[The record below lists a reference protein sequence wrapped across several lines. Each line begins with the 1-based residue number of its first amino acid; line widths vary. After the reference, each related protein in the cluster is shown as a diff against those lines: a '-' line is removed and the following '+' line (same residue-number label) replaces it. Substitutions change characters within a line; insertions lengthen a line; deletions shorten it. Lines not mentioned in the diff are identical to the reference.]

1 MNNFKLK
8 ALITG
13 GTSGLGK
20 SIAEGFADAGYKVIA
35 TGIGK
40 IPKNKNNIEFC
51 SLDVLD
57 EISIKKKIEKID
69 YINVLI
75 NAAGTIARN
84 KELQPHVFSQVVDVN
99 LNGTMRVCSEARR
112 LLSKSKGSIINI
124 ASMLSYFGGGVVPGY
139 SASKGGIVQLT
150 KSLSIA
156 YSQDKIRVNAI
167 APGWISTP
175 MTEELK
181 LDTKR
186 NENIIIGGD
195 FNIIPSEEDVHNPK
209 NYEND
214 ALFRLEIR
222 KKLRELIN
230 LGFHDAY
237 RYIHPDKEGYTFWD
251 YTSGAWQKNNGM
263 RIDHFLVSNSLI
275 NIIKDIKINKFP
287 RGRQKPSD
295 HTPIEI
301 ELT

>member
-51 SLDVLD
+51 SVDVLD
-57 EISIKKKIEKID
+57 ETSIKKKIEKID

-75 NAAGTIARN
+75 NAAGTIARH

-99 LNGTMRVCSEARR
+99 LNGTMRVCSEART

-156 YSQDKIRVNAI
+156 YSQDQIRVNAI

-181 LDTKR
+181 LDKKR
-186 NENIIIGGD
+186 NENIINRTPMGRWG
-195 FNIIPSEEDVHNPK
+195 EPK
-209 NYEND
+209 ELVGP
-214 ALFRLEIR
+214 ALFLSSKAASFITGTV
-222 KKLRELIN
+222 LN
-230 LGFHDAY
+230 VDG
-237 RYIHPDKEGYTFWD
+237 GY
-251 YTSGAWQKNNGM
+251 ACM
-263 RIDHFLVSNSLI
+263 
-275 NIIKDIKINKFP
+275 
-287 RGRQKPSD
+287 
-295 HTPIEI
+295 
-301 ELT
+301 

>member
-1 MNNFKLK
+1 MNNLKLK

-20 SIAEGFADAGYKVIA
+20 SIAEGFADAGYEVIA
-35 TGIGK
+35 TGVGE

-57 EISIKKKIEKID
+57 ETSIKKKIEKID

-75 NAAGTIARN
+75 NAAGTIARH

-186 NENIIIGGD
+186 NENIINRTPMGRWG
-195 FNIIPSEEDVHNPK
+195 EPK
-209 NYEND
+209 ELVGP
-214 ALFRLEIR
+214 ALFLSSKAASFITGTV
-222 KKLRELIN
+222 LN
-230 LGFHDAY
+230 VDG
-237 RYIHPDKEGYTFWD
+237 GY
-251 YTSGAWQKNNGM
+251 ACM
-263 RIDHFLVSNSLI
+263 
-275 NIIKDIKINKFP
+275 
-287 RGRQKPSD
+287 
-295 HTPIEI
+295 
-301 ELT
+301 

>member
-35 TGIGK
+35 TGVGK
-40 IPKNKNNIEFC
+40 IPRNKNNIEFC

-57 EISIKKKIEKID
+57 ETSIKKKIEKID

-75 NAAGTIARN
+75 NAAGTISRH
-84 KELQPHVFSQVVDVN
+84 KEHQPHVFSQVVDVN
-99 LNGTMRVCSEARR
+99 LNGTMRVCSEART

-156 YSQDKIRVNAI
+156 YSQDQIRVNAI

-186 NENIIIGGD
+186 NENIINRTPMGRWG
-195 FNIIPSEEDVHNPK
+195 EPK
-209 NYEND
+209 ELVGP
-214 ALFRLEIR
+214 ALFLSSKAASFITGTV
-222 KKLRELIN
+222 LN
-230 LGFHDAY
+230 VDG
-237 RYIHPDKEGYTFWD
+237 GY
-251 YTSGAWQKNNGM
+251 ACM
-263 RIDHFLVSNSLI
+263 
-275 NIIKDIKINKFP
+275 
-287 RGRQKPSD
+287 
-295 HTPIEI
+295 
-301 ELT
+301 

>member
-35 TGIGK
+35 TGVGK

-57 EISIKKKIEKID
+57 ETSIKKKIEKID
-69 YINVLI
+69 YLNVLI
-75 NAAGTIARN
+75 NAAGIIVRH
-84 KELQPHVFSQVVDVN
+84 KELQPHIFSQVVDVN
-99 LNGTMRVCSEARR
+99 LNGTMRVCSEARS

-156 YSQDKIRVNAI
+156 YSQDQIRVNAI

-186 NENIIIGGD
+186 NENIINRTPMGRWG
-195 FNIIPSEEDVHNPK
+195 EPK
-209 NYEND
+209 ELVGP
-214 ALFRLEIR
+214 ALFLSSKAASFITGTV
-222 KKLRELIN
+222 LN
-230 LGFHDAY
+230 VDG
-237 RYIHPDKEGYTFWD
+237 GY
-251 YTSGAWQKNNGM
+251 ACM
-263 RIDHFLVSNSLI
+263 
-275 NIIKDIKINKFP
+275 
-287 RGRQKPSD
+287 
-295 HTPIEI
+295 
-301 ELT
+301 

>member
-20 SIAEGFADAGYKVIA
+20 SIAEGFADAGYEVIA
-35 TGIGK
+35 TGVGQ
-40 IPKNKNNIEFC
+40 IPKDKSNIEFC

-57 EISIKKKIEKID
+57 EGSIKKKIEKID

-75 NAAGTIARN
+75 NAAGTIARH
-84 KELQPHVFSQVVDVN
+84 KELQPRVFSQVIDVN
-99 LNGTMRVCSEARR
+99 LNGTMRVCSEARG

-156 YSQDKIRVNAI
+156 YSQDQIRVNAI

-181 LDTKR
+181 LDAKR
-186 NENIIIGGD
+186 NENIINRTPMGRWG
-195 FNIIPSEEDVHNPK
+195 EPK
-209 NYEND
+209 ELVGP
-214 ALFRLEIR
+214 ALFLSSKAASFITGTV
-222 KKLRELIN
+222 LN
-230 LGFHDAY
+230 VDG
-237 RYIHPDKEGYTFWD
+237 GY
-251 YTSGAWQKNNGM
+251 ACM
-263 RIDHFLVSNSLI
+263 
-275 NIIKDIKINKFP
+275 
-287 RGRQKPSD
+287 
-295 HTPIEI
+295 
-301 ELT
+301 

>member
-1 MNNFKLK
+1 MIILENKLNNLKLK

-13 GTSGLGK
+13 ATSGLGK

-35 TGIGK
+35 TGVGQ
-40 IPKNKNNIEFC
+40 IPKNKSNIEFC

-57 EISIKKKIEKID
+57 ETSIKKKIEKID
-69 YINVLI
+69 YLNVLI
-75 NAAGTIARN
+75 NAAGIIVRH
-84 KELQPHVFSQVVDVN
+84 KELQPHIFSQVVDVN
-99 LNGTMRVCSEARR
+99 LNGTMRVCSEARS

-156 YSQDKIRVNAI
+156 YSQDQIRVNAI

-186 NENIIIGGD
+186 NENIINRTPMGRWG
-195 FNIIPSEEDVHNPK
+195 EPK
-209 NYEND
+209 ELVGP
-214 ALFRLEIR
+214 ALFLSSKAASFITGTV
-222 KKLRELIN
+222 LN
-230 LGFHDAY
+230 VDG
-237 RYIHPDKEGYTFWD
+237 GY
-251 YTSGAWQKNNGM
+251 ACM
-263 RIDHFLVSNSLI
+263 
-275 NIIKDIKINKFP
+275 
-287 RGRQKPSD
+287 
-295 HTPIEI
+295 
-301 ELT
+301 

>member
-1 MNNFKLK
+1 MNNLKLK

-20 SIAEGFADAGYKVIA
+20 SIAEGFADAGYEVIA
-35 TGIGK
+35 TGVGK

-57 EISIKKKIEKID
+57 EGSIKKKIEKID

-75 NAAGTIARN
+75 NAAGTIARH
-84 KELQPHVFSQVVDVN
+84 KELQPRVFSQVVDVN
-99 LNGTMRVCSEARR
+99 LNGTMRVCSEARG

-156 YSQDKIRVNAI
+156 YSQDQIRVNAI

-181 LDTKR
+181 LDAKR
-186 NENIIIGGD
+186 NENIINRTPMGRWG
-195 FNIIPSEEDVHNPK
+195 EPK
-209 NYEND
+209 ELVGP
-214 ALFRLEIR
+214 ALFLSSKAASFITGTV
-222 KKLRELIN
+222 LN
-230 LGFHDAY
+230 ADG
-237 RYIHPDKEGYTFWD
+237 GY
-251 YTSGAWQKNNGM
+251 ACM
-263 RIDHFLVSNSLI
+263 
-275 NIIKDIKINKFP
+275 
-287 RGRQKPSD
+287 
-295 HTPIEI
+295 
-301 ELT
+301 

>member
-1 MNNFKLK
+1 MNNLKLK

-35 TGIGK
+35 TGVGQ
-40 IPKNKNNIEFC
+40 IPKDKSNIEFC

-57 EISIKKKIEKID
+57 EGSIKKKIEKID

-75 NAAGTIARN
+75 NAAGTIARH

-124 ASMLSYFGGGVVPGY
+124 ASMLSYFGGGLVPGY

-156 YSQDKIRVNAI
+156 Y
-167 APGWISTP
+167 
-175 MTEELK
+175 
-181 LDTKR
+181 
-186 NENIIIGGD
+186 
-195 FNIIPSEEDVHNPK
+195 
-209 NYEND
+209 
-214 ALFRLEIR
+214 
-222 KKLRELIN
+222 
-230 LGFHDAY
+230 
-237 RYIHPDKEGYTFWD
+237 
-251 YTSGAWQKNNGM
+251 
-263 RIDHFLVSNSLI
+263 
-275 NIIKDIKINKFP
+275 
-287 RGRQKPSD
+287 
-295 HTPIEI
+295 
-301 ELT
+301 

>member
-1 MNNFKLK
+1 MNSLKLK

-20 SIAEGFADAGYKVIA
+20 SIAEGFSDAGYDVIA
-35 TGIGK
+35 TGIGE
-40 IPKNKNNIEFC
+40 IPKNKSNIEFC

-57 EISIKKKIEKID
+57 EASIKKKIAKID

-75 NAAGTIARN
+75 NAAGTISRH
-84 KELQPHVFSQVVDVN
+84 KELQPNIFSQVVDVN
-99 LNGTMRVCSEARR
+99 LNGTMRVCFAARE
-112 LLSKSKGSIINI
+112 LLSKAKGSIINI

-156 YSQDKIRVNAI
+156 YSQDQIRVNAI

-186 NENIIIGGD
+186 NEIILSRTPMGRWGE
-195 FNIIPSEEDVHNPK
+195 PEELVGP
-209 NYEND
+209 
-214 ALFRLEIR
+214 ALFLSSKAASFITGTV
-222 KKLRELIN
+222 LN
-230 LGFHDAY
+230 VDG
-237 RYIHPDKEGYTFWD
+237 GYA
-251 YTSGAWQKNNGM
+251 SM
-263 RIDHFLVSNSLI
+263 
-275 NIIKDIKINKFP
+275 
-287 RGRQKPSD
+287 
-295 HTPIEI
+295 
-301 ELT
+301 

>member
-1 MNNFKLK
+1 MNNSKLK

-20 SIAEGFADAGYKVIA
+20 SIAEGFADAGYEVIA
-35 TGIGK
+35 TGVGQ

-57 EISIKKKIEKID
+57 EASIKKKIEKID

-75 NAAGTIARN
+75 NAAGTIARH
-84 KELQPHVFSQVVDVN
+84 KELKPRIFSQVVDVN
-99 LNGTMRVCSEARR
+99 LNGTMRVCSEARG

-156 YSQDKIRVNAI
+156 YSQDQIRVNAI

-181 LDTKR
+181 LDAKR
-186 NENIIIGGD
+186 NENIINRTPMGRWG
-195 FNIIPSEEDVHNPK
+195 EPK
-209 NYEND
+209 ELVGP
-214 ALFRLEIR
+214 ALFLSSKAASFITGTV
-222 KKLRELIN
+222 LN
-230 LGFHDAY
+230 VDG
-237 RYIHPDKEGYTFWD
+237 GY
-251 YTSGAWQKNNGM
+251 ACM
-263 RIDHFLVSNSLI
+263 
-275 NIIKDIKINKFP
+275 
-287 RGRQKPSD
+287 
-295 HTPIEI
+295 
-301 ELT
+301 

>member
-1 MNNFKLK
+1 MNNLKLK

-20 SIAEGFADAGYKVIA
+20 SIAEGFADAGYEVIA
-35 TGIGK
+35 TGVGE

-57 EISIKKKIEKID
+57 ETSIKKKIEKID

-186 NENIIIGGD
+186 NENIINRTPMGRWG
-195 FNIIPSEEDVHNPK
+195 EPK
-209 NYEND
+209 ELVGP
-214 ALFRLEIR
+214 ALFLSSKAASFITGTV
-222 KKLRELIN
+222 LN
-230 LGFHDAY
+230 VDG
-237 RYIHPDKEGYTFWD
+237 GY
-251 YTSGAWQKNNGM
+251 ACM
-263 RIDHFLVSNSLI
+263 
-275 NIIKDIKINKFP
+275 
-287 RGRQKPSD
+287 
-295 HTPIEI
+295 
-301 ELT
+301 

>member
-1 MNNFKLK
+1 MNNLKLK

-20 SIAEGFADAGYKVIA
+20 SIAEGFADAGYEVIA
-35 TGIGK
+35 TGVGE

-75 NAAGTIARN
+75 NASGTIARN

-186 NENIIIGGD
+186 NENIINRTPMGRWG
-195 FNIIPSEEDVHNPK
+195 EPK
-209 NYEND
+209 ELVGP
-214 ALFRLEIR
+214 ALFLSSKAASFITGTV
-222 KKLRELIN
+222 LN
-230 LGFHDAY
+230 VDG
-237 RYIHPDKEGYTFWD
+237 GY
-251 YTSGAWQKNNGM
+251 ACM
-263 RIDHFLVSNSLI
+263 
-275 NIIKDIKINKFP
+275 
-287 RGRQKPSD
+287 
-295 HTPIEI
+295 
-301 ELT
+301 

>member
-1 MNNFKLK
+1 MNNSKLK

-20 SIAEGFADAGYKVIA
+20 SIAEGFADAGYEVIA
-35 TGIGK
+35 TGVGQ

-57 EISIKKKIEKID
+57 EASIKKKIEKID

-75 NAAGTIARN
+75 NAAGTIARH
-84 KELQPHVFSQVVDVN
+84 KELKPRIFSQVVDVN
-99 LNGTMRVCSEARR
+99 LNGTMRVCSEARG

-156 YSQDKIRVNAI
+156 YSQDQIRVNAI

-181 LDTKR
+181 LDAKR
-186 NENIIIGGD
+186 NENIINRTPMGRWG
-195 FNIIPSEEDVHNPK
+195 EPK
-209 NYEND
+209 ELVGP
-214 ALFRLEIR
+214 ALFLSSKAASFITGTV
-222 KKLRELIN
+222 LN
-230 LGFHDAY
+230 VDG
-237 RYIHPDKEGYTFWD
+237 GY
-251 YTSGAWQKNNGM
+251 AC
-263 RIDHFLVSNSLI
+263 V
-275 NIIKDIKINKFP
+275 
-287 RGRQKPSD
+287 
-295 HTPIEI
+295 
-301 ELT
+301 

>member
-1 MNNFKLK
+1 MNNLKLK

-20 SIAEGFADAGYKVIA
+20 SIAEGFADAGYEVIA
-35 TGIGK
+35 TGVGE

-75 NAAGTIARN
+75 NAAGTIARH

-156 YSQDKIRVNAI
+156 YSQDQIRVNAI

-181 LDTKR
+181 LDAKR
-186 NENIIIGGD
+186 NENIINRTPMGRWG
-195 FNIIPSEEDVHNPK
+195 EPK
-209 NYEND
+209 ELVGP
-214 ALFRLEIR
+214 ALFLSSKAASFITGTV
-222 KKLRELIN
+222 LN
-230 LGFHDAY
+230 VDG
-237 RYIHPDKEGYTFWD
+237 GY
-251 YTSGAWQKNNGM
+251 ACM
-263 RIDHFLVSNSLI
+263 
-275 NIIKDIKINKFP
+275 
-287 RGRQKPSD
+287 
-295 HTPIEI
+295 
-301 ELT
+301 

>member
-1 MNNFKLK
+1 MNNLKLK

-20 SIAEGFADAGYKVIA
+20 SIAEGFADAGYEVIA
-35 TGIGK
+35 TGVGE

-186 NENIIIGGD
+186 NENIINRTPMGRWG
-195 FNIIPSEEDVHNPK
+195 EPK
-209 NYEND
+209 ELVGP
-214 ALFRLEIR
+214 ALFLSSKAASFITGTV
-222 KKLRELIN
+222 LN
-230 LGFHDAY
+230 VDG
-237 RYIHPDKEGYTFWD
+237 GY
-251 YTSGAWQKNNGM
+251 ACM
-263 RIDHFLVSNSLI
+263 
-275 NIIKDIKINKFP
+275 
-287 RGRQKPSD
+287 
-295 HTPIEI
+295 
-301 ELT
+301 

>member
-1 MNNFKLK
+1 MNNSKLK

-20 SIAEGFADAGYKVIA
+20 SIAEGFADAGYEVIA
-35 TGIGK
+35 TGVGQ

-57 EISIKKKIEKID
+57 EASIKKKIEKID

-75 NAAGTIARN
+75 NAAGTIARH

-156 YSQDKIRVNAI
+156 YSQDQIRVNAI

-181 LDTKR
+181 LDAKR
-186 NENIIIGGD
+186 NENIINRTPMGRWG
-195 FNIIPSEEDVHNPK
+195 EPK
-209 NYEND
+209 ELVGP
-214 ALFRLEIR
+214 ALFLSSKAASFITGTV
-222 KKLRELIN
+222 LN
-230 LGFHDAY
+230 VDG
-237 RYIHPDKEGYTFWD
+237 GY
-251 YTSGAWQKNNGM
+251 ACM
-263 RIDHFLVSNSLI
+263 
-275 NIIKDIKINKFP
+275 
-287 RGRQKPSD
+287 
-295 HTPIEI
+295 
-301 ELT
+301 

>member
-1 MNNFKLK
+1 MNNLKLK

-20 SIAEGFADAGYKVIA
+20 SIAEEFADAGYKVIA
-35 TGIGK
+35 TGVGQ
-40 IPKNKNNIEFC
+40 IPKDKSNIEFC

-57 EISIKKKIEKID
+57 EGSIKKKIEKID

-75 NAAGTIARN
+75 NAAGTIARH
-84 KELQPHVFSQVVDVN
+84 KELQPRVFSQVVDVN
-99 LNGTMRVCSEARR
+99 LNGTMRVCSEARG

-156 YSQDKIRVNAI
+156 YSQDQIRVNAI

-181 LDTKR
+181 LDKKR
-186 NENIIIGGD
+186 NENIINRTPMGRWG
-195 FNIIPSEEDVHNPK
+195 EPK
-209 NYEND
+209 ELVGP
-214 ALFRLEIR
+214 ALFLSSKAASFITGTV
-222 KKLRELIN
+222 LN
-230 LGFHDAY
+230 VDG
-237 RYIHPDKEGYTFWD
+237 GY
-251 YTSGAWQKNNGM
+251 ACM
-263 RIDHFLVSNSLI
+263 
-275 NIIKDIKINKFP
+275 
-287 RGRQKPSD
+287 
-295 HTPIEI
+295 
-301 ELT
+301 

>member
-1 MNNFKLK
+1 LENKLNNLKLK

-13 GTSGLGK
+13 ATSGLGK

-35 TGIGK
+35 TGVGQ
-40 IPKNKNNIEFC
+40 IPKNKSNIEFC

-57 EISIKKKIEKID
+57 EASIKKKIVKID
-69 YINVLI
+69 YLNVLI
-75 NAAGTIARN
+75 NAAGIIVRH
-84 KELQPHVFSQVVDVN
+84 KELQPHIFSQVVDVN
-99 LNGTMRVCSEARR
+99 LNGTMRVCSEARS

-156 YSQDKIRVNAI
+156 YSQDQIRVNAI

-186 NENIIIGGD
+186 NENIINRTPMGRWG
-195 FNIIPSEEDVHNPK
+195 EPK
-209 NYEND
+209 ELVGP
-214 ALFRLEIR
+214 ALFLSSKAASFITGTV
-222 KKLRELIN
+222 LN
-230 LGFHDAY
+230 VDG
-237 RYIHPDKEGYTFWD
+237 GY
-251 YTSGAWQKNNGM
+251 ACM
-263 RIDHFLVSNSLI
+263 
-275 NIIKDIKINKFP
+275 
-287 RGRQKPSD
+287 
-295 HTPIEI
+295 
-301 ELT
+301 

>member
-1 MNNFKLK
+1 MNNLKLK

-20 SIAEGFADAGYKVIA
+20 SIAEGFADAGYEVIA
-35 TGIGK
+35 TGVGQ

-57 EISIKKKIEKID
+57 EASIKKKIEKID

-75 NAAGTIARN
+75 NAAGTIARH
-84 KELQPHVFSQVVDVN
+84 KELKPRIFSQVVDVN
-99 LNGTMRVCSEARR
+99 LNGTMRVCSEARG

-156 YSQDKIRVNAI
+156 YSQDQIRVNAI

-181 LDTKR
+181 LDAKR
-186 NENIIIGGD
+186 NENIINRTPMGRWG
-195 FNIIPSEEDVHNPK
+195 EPK
-209 NYEND
+209 ELVGP
-214 ALFRLEIR
+214 ALFLSSKAASFITGTV
-222 KKLRELIN
+222 LN
-230 LGFHDAY
+230 VDG
-237 RYIHPDKEGYTFWD
+237 GY
-251 YTSGAWQKNNGM
+251 ACM
-263 RIDHFLVSNSLI
+263 
-275 NIIKDIKINKFP
+275 
-287 RGRQKPSD
+287 
-295 HTPIEI
+295 
-301 ELT
+301 